1 MRGSDVQQD
10 RLFSYLSPDDRV
22 PKTHPLRKI
31 KEIANNALKAMEDIF
46 EEMYSYTGRPS
57 IPPEQLMRALL
68 LQILYTIRSERL
80 LIEELSYNLLFRWFV
95 GLSMDDETWDHSTF
109 SKNRE
114 RFIGSEVAAAFFSRV
129 KEQAEDLGLLSD
141 EHFTVDGTLIEAWAS
156 LKSFV
161 VKKESGN
168 DRGDDANQG
177 SGNNRNEE
185 VDFHGEKRTNE
196 THESTTD
203 PEARLYRKGKGKEAK
218 LSYMG
223 HVLMENRN
231 GMVVDG
237 CLTQAS
243 GKAECAAALEMVTS
257 IEGKHRITV
266 GADKGYDN
274 TDFVKGLREN
284 NATPHVA
291 KKVIGKTIDN
301 RTLRHKGYIIS
312 QRKRKRVEEIFGWVK
327 TVGLMRKT
335 KHRGKSRI
343 EWNFLMNISA
353 YNIVRMI
360 RLESA

>member
-1 MRGSDVQQD
+1 
-10 RLFSYLSPDDRV
+10 
-22 PKTHPLRKI
+22 
-31 KEIANNALKAMEDIF
+31 MEEVF
-46 EEMYSYTGRPS
+46 VKMYSHTGRPS

-80 LIEELSYNLLFRWFV
+80 LIEELNYNLLFRWFV

-109 SKNRE
+109 TKNRE
-114 RFIGSEVAAAFFSRV
+114 RFLESEAAVSFFTKV

-161 VKKESGN
+161 AKDKSGN
-168 DRGDDANQG
+168 NGEDDKNRG
-177 SGNNRNEE
+177 SGTNRNEE

-237 CLTQAS
+237 CLTEAS
-243 GKAECAAALEMVTS
+243 GKAECEAALEMVS
-257 IEGKHRITV
+257 GVEGKHRITV

-274 TDFVKGLREN
+274 KDFVKSLREN

-312 QRKRKRVEEIFGWVK
+312 QRKRKRVEEIFGWLK
-327 TVGLMRKT
+327 TVGSMRKT
-335 KHRGKSRI
+335 KHKGRLRI

-360 RLESA
+360 RIEPA

>member
-1 MRGSDVQQD
+1 MRGVDIKEE
-10 RLFSYLSPDDRV
+10 RLFSYLSPDERV

-31 KEIANNALKAMEDIF
+31 KEIANDALNAMEEIF
-46 EEMYSYTGRPS
+46 EQMYSHTGRPS
-57 IPPEQLMRALL
+57 IPPEQLIRALL

-80 LIEELSYNLLFRWFV
+80 LIEELNYNLLFRWFV

-114 RFIGSEVAAAFFSRV
+114 RFIGSEAAVAFFARV
-129 KEQAEDLGLLSD
+129 KEQARDLGLLSD

-161 VKKESGN
+161 VKKDGT
-168 DRGDDANQG
+168 DGGDDANRG
-177 SGNNRNEE
+177 SGSSRNEE

-231 GMVVDG
+231 GMVVAA
-237 CLTQAS
+237 CLTQAN
-243 GKAECAAALEMVTS
+243 GKAECEAALEMVAS
-257 IEGKHRITV
+257 VEGKHRITV

-274 TDFVKGLREN
+274 TDFIKGLREN

-301 RTLRHKGYIIS
+301 RTLRHKGYFVS
-312 QRKRKRVEEIFGWVK
+312 QRKRKRVEEIFGWLK
-327 TVGLMRKT
+327 TVGSMRKT
-335 KHRGKSRI
+335 KHRGKSKI
-343 EWNFLMNISA
+343 EWNFFMNTSA

-360 RLESA
+360 GLEPAQ